1 MIARHSL
8 PAQALAEAAI
18 VIPIL
23 LLVAFTGIGMGR
35 LIQARMGLS
44 AATREAARA
53 TALAPMPNYAKTD
66 QESRRDHAVEDGEQL
81 GRGVA
86 RDNGLNGAEI
96 RITVDAF
103 QPGGWV
109 RADGTY
115 EVKTSDIPFMREL
128 FAGATRGAPIKL
140 TVTHIERID
149 PYRSWGAP

>member
-1 MIARHSL
+1 MLARRSL
-8 PAQALAEAAI
+8 PAQALAEAAV

-53 TALAPMPNYAKTD
+53 TALAPMPNFARTD
-66 QESRRDHAVEDGEQL
+66 EDSKRDDAIAEGEEL

-86 RDNGLNGAEI
+86 SDNGLNGAQIQVSVENGE
-96 RITVDAF
+96 F

-109 RADGTY
+109 TA
-115 EVKTSDIPFMREL
+115 
-128 FAGATRGAPIKL
+128 
-140 TVTHIERID
+140 
-149 PYRSWGAP
+149 